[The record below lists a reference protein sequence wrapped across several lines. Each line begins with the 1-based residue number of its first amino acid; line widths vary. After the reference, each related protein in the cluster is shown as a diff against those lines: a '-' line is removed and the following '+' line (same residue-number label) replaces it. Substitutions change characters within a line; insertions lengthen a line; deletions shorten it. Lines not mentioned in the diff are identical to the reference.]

1 MIDLDIPTDN
11 PPQTNTLL
19 HWLQTGLTPSTT
31 PTQLNTTSGT
41 MSVFLLQN
49 GTDTPAPI
57 AAYRGPNPPARIPLS
72 HRYTQILVDTSEMA
86 EEGEEVLRSAA
97 ETIRGFDAQSVL
109 ERAGLGGRVVAGNFY
124 NVTNP
129 GPVMAANGT
138 AGGNGSGGGAGGGQ
152 ATGTGVGGGR
162 PSQTV
167 VPGVGA
173 AVRPG
178 GALMGAFV
186 LVGMV
191 MMGL

>member
-1 MIDLDIPTDN
+1 MMIDLDIPTDN

-19 HWLQTGLTPSTT
+19 HWLQTGLTPSTA

-49 GTDTPAPI
+49 STGTPPI

-72 HRYTQILVDTSEMA
+72 HRYTQVLVDTSELA
-86 EEGEEVLRSAA
+86 EEGAEVLRAA
-97 ETIRGFDAQSVL
+97 TATIRGFDAASVL
-109 ERAGLGGRVVAGNFY
+109 EQAGLAGRVVAGNSY

-129 GPVMAANGT
+129 GPVMATNGT
-138 AGGNGSGGGAGGGQ
+138 AGGNGGGGAAAGGS

-167 VPGVGA
+167 VPGGGA
-173 AVRPG
+173 VVRPG
-178 GALMGAFV
+178 SALVGAFV
-186 LVGMV
+186 LVGMA
-191 MMGL
+191 MMSL